1 MCGLEGR
8 VETLL
13 IAKRLNTGAG
23 RNLVASNIV
32 FTLSV
37 SGYQRCD
44 AQMPSLFREKVKLGA
59 MTTVLPYFTAS
70 CSFMYKALH

>member
-37 SGYQRCD
+37 SRSQELRC
-44 AQMPSLFREKVKLGA
+44 ANAVIVQGKS
-59 MTTVLPYFTAS
+59 
-70 CSFMYKALH
+70 